1 MQHNRHHM
9 QKNGYASFS
18 YTQPFEKRAEP
29 GKYLPEASD
38 RYRAI
43 RQRRQFDRYHEWNK
57 YTGETACGWTR
68 TATCS

>member
-43 RQRRQFDRYHEWNK
+43 RQK
-57 YTGETACGWTR
+57 KAI
-68 TATCS
+68 

>member
-1 MQHNRHHM
+1 MFYMQHNRHHM

-43 RQRRQFDRYHEWNK
+43 RQRKQFDRYHE
-57 YTGETACGWTR
+57 
-68 TATCS
+68 

>member
-43 RQRRQFDRYHEWNK
+43 RQRKIKKFLTKTKAFDK
-57 YTGETACGWTR
+57 I
-68 TATCS
+68 